1 MSNATTRSAQT
12 EAEKAKQSA
21 GQAASSIGQAAGHA
35 GQAGQDFLHATGQKV
50 QEAASTAGQ
59 KAQDLV
65 HTAGQKAQDLA
76 QTAGQKAQ
84 DLAHTAGQK
93 AEDATA
99 SFGKTLETAA
109 DRVRSNTPNEGV
121 LGRASEA
128 VASTLENSGRY
139 LEDKNLS
146 GMADDVTNL
155 IRRNPIP
162 AVLVGVGL
170 GFLIGRT
177 LRS

>member
-21 GQAASSIGQAAGHA
+21 GQAASNIGQAAGHA
-35 GQAGQDFLHATGQKV
+35 GQAGQDLFRTAEQKV
-50 QEAASTAGQ
+50 QDAAQTVGQ

-65 HTAGQKAQDLA
+65 

-93 AEDATA
+93 AQDLAHTAGNKAEDATA
-99 SFGKTLETAA
+99 SFGKTLESAA
-109 DRVRSNTPNEGV
+109 DKVRSNTPNEGA

-128 VASTLENSGRY
+128 VANTLEKSGRY
-139 LEDKNLS
+139 LEDKNLT
-146 GMADDVTNL
+146 GMADDVTEM

-162 AVLVGVGL
+162 AVLLGVGL

>member
-12 EAEKAKQSA
+12 EAEKAKQSVGQA
-21 GQAASSIGQAAGHA
+21 AGNIGQAASQA
-35 GQAGQDFLHATGQKV
+35 GQAGQDLLHATGQKV
-50 QEAASTAGQ
+50 QDAAHAVGQ

-65 HTAGQKAQDLA
+65 NTTGQKAQDMAHTAGQKAQDM
-76 QTAGQKAQ
+76 
-84 DLAHTAGQK
+84 AHTAGQK

-109 DRVRSNTPNEGV
+109 DKVRENTPNDGV
-121 LGRASEA
+121 FGRASEA
-128 VASTLENSGRY
+128 VASTLEQSGRY
-139 LEDKNLS
+139 LEEKNLT
-146 GMADDVTNL
+146 GMANDMTEM

-162 AVLVGVGL
+162 AVLIGVGL

>member
-1 MSNATTRSAQT
+1 MSNATTRPAQT

-21 GQAASSIGQAAGHA
+21 GQAVGNAGQAASHA
-35 GQAGQDFLHATGQKV
+35 GQAGQDLMHAAGQKV
-50 QEAASTAGQ
+50 QDAAQTAGQ

-76 QTAGQKAQ
+76 HTAGQKAQ
-84 DLAHTAGQK
+84 DLAHTAGTK

-99 SFGKTLETAA
+99 AFGRTLETAA
-109 DRVRSNTPNEGV
+109 DKVREKTPNEGM

-128 VASTLENSGRY
+128 VASTLEQGGRY
-139 LEDKNLS
+139 LEEKNLS
-146 GMADDVTNL
+146 GLAGDMTEM
-155 IRRNPIP
+155 IKRNPIP
-162 AVLVGVGL
+162 AVLIGVGL
-170 GFLIGRT
+170 GFLLGRT